1 MRKEN
6 CDVQHKPTVIF
17 FCFNT
22 DIELKQTINPNTRD
36 QQVTLDCSIF
46 GIMYETSNL
55 TVIEFWFNNS
65 RTDSCTQLNEPQTN
79 SSGANQPYAH
89 LLNATLCRL
98 TIPRAMESYTGDY
111 QCRTELHLN
120 TSSKLQQNCYLLSK
134 PVTVFATPLDN
145 NISTTTTVTDP
156 YTSTSMY
163 TTNMTPIQHTKNP
176 IIHIVVPASASVGG
190 VIVIALIS
198 VLVVYKCVK
207 YYCQQRQPYNGELL
221 EGEIHNNQE
230 VQNGFIEHGDIC
242 NDDNEGDGNG
252 AATEERHRLLDFQ
265 GGGTNYYYYLLV

>member
-1 MRKEN
+1 
-6 CDVQHKPTVIF
+6 
-17 FCFNT
+17 
-22 DIELKQTINPNTRD
+22 
-36 QQVTLDCSIF
+36 
-46 GIMYETSNL
+46 
-55 TVIEFWFNNS
+55 
-65 RTDSCTQLNEPQTN
+65 
-79 SSGANQPYAH
+79 
-89 LLNATLCRL
+89 
-98 TIPRAMESYTGDY
+98 MESYTGDY

-134 PVTVFATPLDN
+134 PVTVFVTPLDN

-163 TTNMTPIQHTKNP
+163 TTNMTPTQHTKNP

-190 VIVIALIS
+190 VIVITLIS

-207 YYCQQRQPYNGELL
+207 HYCQQRQPYNGELL

-230 VQNGFIEHGDIC
+230 VQNGFIEHGDIR

-252 AATEERHRLLDFQ
+252 VAAEERHRLLDFQ
-265 GGGTNYYYYLLV
+265 GGGTNYYYYLLLLDSLGHKLFKLFRLSLHSWSRSPRATRGGGRSKFASRRYITDQYMISLHFYTCNCL